1 MEIYY
6 LPWYVF
12 SIRVNYNNKTVLL
25 NLAKII
31 FLHSAYLYLLYE
43 SLILASPTA
52 NSTYFLSPM
61 LKQITIH
68 GLISVRDRPV

>member
-12 SIRVNYNNKTVLL
+12 SIRVNHNNKTVLL
-25 NLAKII
+25 KLTKLI

-43 SLILASPTA
+43 SLIIASATA
-52 NSTYFLSPM
+52 NSTYFPSPT
-61 LKQITIH
+61 LKQITVH
-68 GLISVRDRPV
+68 GLISALDRPV